1 MNLIGENIS
10 YKPDNEYHLN
20 NISFRAD
27 LKKRLEK
34 FVSLSQENNLEL
46 IVINL

>member
-20 NISFRAD
+20 NISFNF
-27 LKKRLEK
+27 KKHEYY
-34 FVSLSQENNLEL
+34 
-46 IVINL
+46 I